1 MTKLRWGI
9 LATGW
14 IADLFVQ
21 DLLENGMTVSAV
33 GSRSIEKAVDFATKH
48 GIPRSHGSYEALA
61 ADPEVDVVYIATPHP
76 FHAAAA
82 ELCIAAGKHVL
93 VEKSFTLTG
102 AEARHLLELS
112 RKHDVVV
119 LEAMWTRFLPHMVR
133 LREALA
139 SGMIGEIRTLV
150 ATHTQDLP
158 DDPGHRLNALELG
171 GGALLDLGI
180 YPISFAFD
188 ILGQPEKVL
197 ATARLKQTGADAEVS
212 VMFRYASG
220 ASALT
225 VSASDAPGSNRAEI
239 NGTEGHVEIDGIWY
253 TPTSFRIY
261 DSEKNLLEE
270 FKPAD
275 IRGRGMHFQAVELER
290 LVAAGERI
298 SPILPLEQSVAI
310 METLDGIRKQIGVTY
325 PSETARSRQTG
336 VKG

>member
-1 MTKLRWGI
+1 MAKLRWGI

-21 DLLENGMTVSAV
+21 DLLDNDMEVVAV
-33 GSRSIEKAVDFATKH
+33 GSRSIEKAVAFATKH
-48 GIPRSHGSYEALA
+48 GIPRSHGSYQALA

-76 FHAAAA
+76 FHASAA
-82 ELCIAAGKHVL
+82 ELCMAEGKHVL

-112 RKHDVVV
+112 RKYDVVV

-133 LREALA
+133 LRQALA
-139 SGMIGEIRTLV
+139 NGMIGEIRTLL

-158 DDPGHRLNALELG
+158 DDPNHRLNALELG

-188 ILGQPEKVL
+188 ILGKPTEVL
-197 ATARLKQTGADAEVS
+197 ASGRLKATGADAEVS
-212 VMFRYASG
+212 TSFRYASG
-220 ASALT
+220 ACALT
-225 VSASDAPGSNRAEI
+225 VSVSDAPGANRAEI

-261 DSEKNLLEE
+261 DSQKNLLEE
-270 FKPAD
+270 FKPAVMK
-275 IRGRGMHFQAVELER
+275 GRGMHFQALELER
-290 LVAAGERI
+290 LVAAGERV

-310 METLDGIRKQIGVTY
+310 METLDDIRKQIGVIY
-325 PSETARSRQTG
+325 PSEKTSG
-336 VKG
+336 

>member
-1 MTKLRWGI
+1 MAKLRWGI

-14 IADLFVQ
+14 VADLFVQ
-21 DLLENGMTVSAV
+21 DLLDNDMEVTAV
-33 GSRSIEKAVDFATKH
+33 GSRSIEKAVEFATKH
-48 GIPRSHGSYEALA
+48 GIRRSHGSYEALA

-76 FHAAAA
+76 FHASAA
-82 ELCIAAGKHVL
+82 ELCIAEGKHVL

-112 RKHDVVV
+112 REHDVVV

-133 LREALA
+133 LRQALA
-139 SGMIGEIRTLV
+139 SGMIGEIRTLL

-158 DDPGHRLNALELG
+158 DDPSHRLNALELG

-180 YPISFAFD
+180 YPISFTFD
-188 ILGQPEKVL
+188 ILGQPTEVL
-197 ATARLKQTGADAEVS
+197 ASGRLKSTGADAEVS
-212 VMFRYASG
+212 TIFRYANG

-261 DSEKNLLEE
+261 DSQKNLLEE

-275 IRGRGMHFQAVELER
+275 MKGRGMHFQAIELER
-290 LVAAGERI
+290 LVAAGERT

-310 METLDGIRKQIGVTY
+310 METLDDIRKQIGVIY
-325 PSETARSRQTG
+325 PSETGKAG
-336 VKG
+336 

>member
-1 MTKLRWGI
+1 MAKLRWGI

-21 DLLENGMTVSAV
+21 DLLDNDMEVTAV
-33 GSRSIEKAVDFATKH
+33 GSRSIEKAVAFANKH
-48 GIPRSHGSYEALA
+48 GIPRSHGSYQALA

-76 FHAAAA
+76 FHASAA
-82 ELCIAAGKHVL
+82 ELCIAEGKHVL

-102 AEARHLLELS
+102 AEARRLLELS

-133 LREALA
+133 LRQALA
-139 SGMIGEIRTLV
+139 GGMIGEIRTLI

-158 DDPGHRLNALELG
+158 DDPNHRLNALELG

-188 ILGQPEKVL
+188 ILGQPTEVL
-197 ATARLKQTGADAEVS
+197 ASGRLKTTGADAEVS
-212 VMFRYASG
+212 TLFRYASG
-220 ASALT
+220 ASAVT

-239 NGTEGHVEIDGIWY
+239 NGTEGHVEIAEVWY
-253 TPTSFRIY
+253 TPTSFRIF
-261 DSEKNLLEE
+261 DSQKKLLEE
-270 FKPAD
+270 FKPAEMK
-275 IRGRGMHFQAVELER
+275 GRGMHFQAVELER
-290 LVAAGERI
+290 MVAAGERS

-310 METLDGIRKQIGVTY
+310 METLDDIRKQIGVVY
-325 PSETARSRQTG
+325 PAEANASG
-336 VKG
+336 

>member
-1 MTKLRWGI
+1 MAKLRWGI

-21 DLLENGMTVSAV
+21 DLLDNDMEVTAV
-33 GSRSIEKAVDFATKH
+33 GSRSIEKAVAFAAKH

-76 FHAAAA
+76 FHASAA
-82 ELCIAAGKHVL
+82 ELCIAEGKHVL

-102 AEARHLLELS
+102 AEARRLLELS

-133 LREALA
+133 LRQALA
-139 SGMIGEIRTLV
+139 SGMIGEIRTLM

-158 DDPGHRLNALELG
+158 DDPNHRLNALELG

-188 ILGQPEKVL
+188 ILGQPIEVL
-197 ATARLKQTGADAEVS
+197 ASGRLKATGADAEVS
-212 VMFRYASG
+212 TLFRYASG
-220 ASALT
+220 ASAVT

-239 NGTEGHVEIDGIWY
+239 NGTEGHVEIAEVWY
-253 TPTSFRIY
+253 TPTSFRIF
-261 DSEKNLLEE
+261 DSQKKLIEE
-270 FKPAD
+270 FKSAEMK
-275 IRGRGMHFQAVELER
+275 GRGMHFQAVELER
-290 LVAAGERI
+290 MVAAGERE
-298 SPILPLEQSVAI
+298 SSILPLEQSVAI
-310 METLDGIRKQIGVTY
+310 METLDDIRKQIGVVY
-325 PSETARSRQTG
+325 PNEANASG
-336 VKG
+336 

>member
-1 MTKLRWGI
+1 MAKLRWGI

-21 DLLENGMTVSAV
+21 DLLDNGMAVSAV
-33 GSRSIEKAVDFATKH
+33 GSRSIEKAVAFATKH
-48 GIPRSHGSYEALA
+48 GIRRSHGSYEALA
-61 ADPEVDVVYIATPHP
+61 ADPEVDAVYIATPHP
-76 FHAAAA
+76 FHASAA
-82 ELCIAAGKHVL
+82 ELCMAEGKHVL

-133 LREALA
+133 LRQALG
-139 SGMIGEIRTLV
+139 SGMIGEIRTLL

-158 DDPGHRLNALELG
+158 DDPNHRLNALELG

-188 ILGQPEKVL
+188 ILGKPTEVL
-197 ATARLKQTGADAEVS
+197 ASGRLKATGADAEVS
-212 VMFRYASG
+212 TLFRYANG

-225 VSASDAPGSNRAEI
+225 VSVSDAPGANRAEI

-261 DSEKNLLEE
+261 DSQKNLLEE
-270 FKPAD
+270 FKPSPMK
-275 IRGRGMHFQAVELER
+275 GRGMHFQAVELER
-290 LVAAGERI
+290 LVAAGERV
-298 SPILPLEQSVAI
+298 STILPLEQSVAI
-310 METLDGIRKQIGVTY
+310 METLDDIRRQIGVIY
-325 PSETARSRQTG
+325 PSEKTSG
-336 VKG
+336 

>member
-21 DLLENGMTVSAV
+21 DLLDNDMEVAAV
-33 GSRSIEKAVDFATKH
+33 GSRSIEKAVAFATKH

-76 FHAAAA
+76 FHARTA
-82 ELCIAAGKHVL
+82 ELCIAEGKHVL
-93 VEKSFTLTG
+93 VEKSFTLNG
-102 AEARHLLELS
+102 AEARHLLALS

-139 SGMIGEIRTLV
+139 SGMIGEIRTLL

-158 DDPGHRLNALELG
+158 DDPSHRLNALELG

-188 ILGQPEKVL
+188 MLGQPSKVI
-197 ATARLKQTGADAEVS
+197 ASGRLKSTGADAEVS
-212 VMFRYASG
+212 TMFRYPSG
-220 ASALT
+220 ASSIT
-225 VSASDAPGSNRAEI
+225 VSASDAPGANRAEI
-239 NGTEGHVEIDGIWY
+239 NGTEGHVEIDGVWY

-261 DSEKNLLEE
+261 DSQKNLLEE

-275 IRGRGMHFQAVELER
+275 MKGRGMHFQAVELER
-290 LVAAGERI
+290 LVAAGERT

-310 METLDGIRKQIGVTY
+310 METLDDIRRQIGVVY
-325 PSETARSRQTG
+325 PGEAR
-336 VKG
+336 VFV

>member
-1 MTKLRWGI
+1 MAKLRWGI

-21 DLLENGMTVSAV
+21 DLLDNDMEMTAV
-33 GSRSIEKAVDFATKH
+33 GSRSIETAVAFATKH

-76 FHAAAA
+76 FHASAA
-82 ELCIAAGKHVL
+82 ELCIAEGKHVL

-102 AEARHLLELS
+102 AEARRLLALS
-112 RKHDVVV
+112 REHDVVV

-139 SGMIGEIRTLV
+139 SGMIGEIRTLL

-158 DDPGHRLNALELG
+158 DDPNHRLNALELG

-188 ILGQPEKVL
+188 ILGHPTEVL
-197 ATARLKQTGADAEVS
+197 ASGRLKATGADAEVS
-212 VMFRYASG
+212 TIFRYANG

-239 NGTEGHVEIDGIWY
+239 NGTEGHVEIDGVWY
-253 TPTSFRIY
+253 TPTGFRIY
-261 DSEKNLLEE
+261 NSEKKLIEE
-270 FKPAD
+270 FKPAVMK
-275 IRGRGMHFQAVELER
+275 GRGMHFQAVELER
-290 LVAAGERI
+290 LVAAGERV

-310 METLDGIRKQIGVTY
+310 METLDDIRRQIGVVY
-325 PSETARSRQTG
+325 PSETKKPG
-336 VKG
+336 

>member
-1 MTKLRWGI
+1 MAKLRWGI

-21 DLLENGMTVSAV
+21 DLLDNDMEVTAV
-33 GSRSIEKAVDFATKH
+33 GSRSIETAVAFATKH

-76 FHAAAA
+76 FHASAA
-82 ELCIAAGKHVL
+82 ELCIAEGKHVL

-102 AEARHLLELS
+102 AEARHLLALS
-112 RKHDVVV
+112 REHDVVV

-139 SGMIGEIRTLV
+139 SGMIGEIRALV

-158 DDPGHRLNALELG
+158 DDPKHRLNALELG

-188 ILGQPEKVL
+188 ILGQPTEVL
-197 ATARLKQTGADAEVS
+197 ASGRLKATGADAEVS
-212 VMFRYASG
+212 TIFRYANG
-220 ASALT
+220 ACALT

-239 NGTEGHVEIDGIWY
+239 NGTEGHVEIDGVWY
-253 TPTSFRIY
+253 APTGFRIY
-261 DSEKNLLEE
+261 SSEKKLIEE
-270 FKPAD
+270 FKPAAMK
-275 IRGRGMHFQAVELER
+275 GRGMHFQAVELER
-290 LVAAGERI
+290 LVAAGERV

-310 METLDGIRKQIGVTY
+310 METLDDIRRQIGVVY
-325 PSETARSRQTG
+325 PGEAKKPG
-336 VKG
+336 

>member
-1 MTKLRWGI
+1 MAKLRWGI

-21 DLLENGMTVSAV
+21 DLLDNGMEVTAV
-33 GSRSIEKAVDFATKH
+33 GSRSIEKAVAFASKY
-48 GIPRSHGSYEALA
+48 GIRRSHGSYEALA
-61 ADPEVDVVYIATPHP
+61 SDPEVDVVYIATPHP
-76 FHAAAA
+76 FHASAA
-82 ELCIAAGKHVL
+82 ELCIAQGKHVL

-102 AEARHLLELS
+102 AEARHLQALS

-139 SGMIGEIRTLV
+139 GGMIGEIRTLV

-158 DDPGHRLNALELG
+158 DDPNHRLNALELG

-188 ILGQPEKVL
+188 ILGQPTEVL
-197 ATARLKQTGADAEVS
+197 ASGRLKATGADAEVS
-212 VMFRYASG
+212 TIFRYANS

-239 NGTEGHVEIDGIWY
+239 NGTEGHVEIDGVWY

-261 DSEKNLLEE
+261 DSQKNLLEE
-270 FKPAD
+270 FKPAEMK
-275 IRGRGMHFQAVELER
+275 GRGMHFQAAELER
-290 LVAAGERI
+290 LVAAGERT
-298 SPILPLEQSVAI
+298 SPILPLDQSVAI
-310 METLDGIRKQIGVTY
+310 METLDEIRKQIGVIY
-325 PSETARSRQTG
+325 PSETQKAG
-336 VKG
+336 

>member
-1 MTKLRWGI
+1 MAKLRWGI

-21 DLLENGMTVSAV
+21 DLLDNDMEVTAV
-33 GSRSIEKAVDFATKH
+33 GSRSIETAVAFATKH

-76 FHAAAA
+76 FHASAA
-82 ELCIAAGKHVL
+82 ELCIAEGKHVL

-102 AEARHLLELS
+102 AEARRLLALS
-112 RKHDVVV
+112 REHDVVV

-139 SGMIGEIRTLV
+139 SGIIGEIRTLV

-158 DDPGHRLNALELG
+158 DDPNHRLNALELG

-188 ILGQPEKVL
+188 ILGHPTEVL
-197 ATARLKQTGADAEVS
+197 ASGRLKATGADAEVS
-212 VMFRYASG
+212 TIFRYASG
-220 ASALT
+220 ACALT

-239 NGTEGHVEIDGIWY
+239 NGTEGHVEIDGVWY
-253 TPTSFRIY
+253 TPTGFRIY
-261 DSEKNLLEE
+261 NSEKKLLEE
-270 FKPAD
+270 FKPATMK
-275 IRGRGMHFQAVELER
+275 GRGMHFQAVELER
-290 LVAAGERI
+290 LVAAGERV

-310 METLDGIRKQIGVTY
+310 METLDDIRRQIGVVY
-325 PSETARSRQTG
+325 PGEAKKPG
-336 VKG
+336 

>member
-1 MTKLRWGI
+1 MAKLRWGI

-21 DLLENGMTVSAV
+21 DLLDNEIEVTAV
-33 GSRSIEKAVDFATKH
+33 GSRSIEKAVAFATKH

-76 FHAAAA
+76 FHASAA
-82 ELCIAAGKHVL
+82 ELCIAEGKHVL
-93 VEKSFTLTG
+93 IEKSFTLTG
-102 AEARHLLELS
+102 AEARHLLQLS

-139 SGMIGEIRTLV
+139 SGMIGEIRTLL

-158 DDPGHRLNALELG
+158 DDPNHRLNALELG

-188 ILGQPEKVL
+188 ILGQPSEVL
-197 ATARLKQTGADAEVS
+197 ASGRLKSTGADAEVS
-212 VMFRYASG
+212 TLFRYANG

-239 NGTEGHVEIDGIWY
+239 NGTEGHVEIDGVWY

-261 DSEKNLLEE
+261 DSQKNLLEE
-270 FKPAD
+270 FKPAEMK
-275 IRGRGMHFQAVELER
+275 GRGMHFQAVELER
-290 LVAAGERI
+290 LVAAGERT

-310 METLDGIRKQIGVTY
+310 METLDAIRKQIGVIY
-325 PSETARSRQTG
+325 PSEANKSG
-336 VKG
+336 